1 MMILICG
8 KARLIRAAASS
19 PFSPSRVITSHQD
32 EIHRETQAVNVR
44 QRGIVN
50 RERQLEPLGGLHPQ
64 FKQLAGHGL
73 ILDDHHLVFHSIACL
88 SRCKISVS

>member
-19 PFSPSRVITSHQD
+19 
-32 EIHRETQAVNVR
+32 
-44 QRGIVN
+44 
-50 RERQLEPLGGLHPQ
+50 PQ